1 MIIYESKQRSI
12 NLVPLRRVT
21 LIVED
26 GKTTYLYL
34 TFLYFGDNIAWTYNS
49 FSSIGL
55 NPIAVIK
62 ANVVVILFFLVYVGL
77 I

>member
-1 MIIYESKQRSI
+1 M
-12 NLVPLRRVT
+12 RVT

-34 TFLYFGDNIAWTYNS
+34 TFLYFGDNIAWTYNC

-62 ANVVVILFFLVYVGL
+62 AKVIVILFFLVYVGL